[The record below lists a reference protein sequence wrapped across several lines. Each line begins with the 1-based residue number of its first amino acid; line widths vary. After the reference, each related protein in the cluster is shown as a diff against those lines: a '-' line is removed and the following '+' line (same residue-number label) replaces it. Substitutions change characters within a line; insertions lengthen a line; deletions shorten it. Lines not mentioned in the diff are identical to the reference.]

1 MSIKKQAGMSI
12 YMLSYIFVT
21 LGFVGFIGLKMFN
34 PITDYL
40 TVQKMLQSIA
50 GRELKEGASV
60 ADIRKGFA
68 ARAVIDYQNAVKAED
83 LEITKEGNDTIVT
96 AEWQAKVPLFANV
109 SLVVDFRVS
118 TQ

>member
-1 MSIKKQAGMSI
+1 MKKQQGMSI
-12 YMLSYIFVT
+12 YMLMYVFIT
-21 LGFVGFIGLKMFN
+21 VGFAGFIALRMFT
-34 PITDYL
+34 PITDYF

-68 ARAVIDYQNAVKAED
+68 ARAVIDYQNSVKAED

-96 AEWQAKVPLFANV
+96 AEWQVKVPLFANV
-109 SLVVDFRVS
+109 SLVVDFRAS